1 MKSTTSRILS
11 AAGVR
16 LFAIG
21 AACTVLMTSAGA
33 ATLTWSTAVN
43 QTSTTT
49 NQLRAV
55 SVADQAGNDS
65 VYVGYIQTTGAN
77 NRRVNQHSTT
87 APYSLLNQHLSSASE
102 QPKGIA
108 TDDRGNVFISY
119 RNSGDTS
126 SFLRSHSSSLVTIL
140 DTSTNVSPVA
150 GGVGVQKSG
159 LNYYAYVTYETS
171 GGRVERYDVTD
182 PMNITLDPTFGTGGV
197 FFIPG
202 ANSLRGI
209 EIGADGSLYVA
220 SRDDSNL
227 PNPAAGRVYKVSS
240 DLSTTSFV
248 QLTRAMDVALLGGN
262 VYATSY
268 NGTNSLIRVLSATD
282 LTTVE
287 DITIAILDGNP
298 YTRDNNE
305 GWSGIDIDSSG
316 RIWLGDQRYDNV
328 GGTQDRLLVSS
339 SLVPEPASAF
349 LALVAVG
356 VCTLA
361 RRRRS

>member
-11 AAGVR
+11 AACVR

-21 AACTVLMTSAGA
+21 AACTVLMTSVGA
-33 ATLTWSTAVN
+33 ATLTWTTAVD
-43 QTSTTT
+43 QTSATT

-55 SVADQAGNDS
+55 SVADQPGNDS
-65 VYVGYIQTTGAN
+65 VYVGYIQATGAN

-87 APYSLLNQHLSSASE
+87 APYSLLSQHLSSASE

-126 SFLRSHSSSLVTIL
+126 SFLRSHSSNLATIL
-140 DTSTNVSPVA
+140 DTSTSVSPVA

-159 LNYYAYVTYETS
+159 LNYYAYVTYEIS

-182 PMNITLDPTFGTGGV
+182 PTNITLDPTFGTGGV

-220 SRDDSNL
+220 SRDDSNS
-227 PNPAAGRVYKVSS
+227 PNPAGRIYKVSS
-240 DLSTTSFV
+240 DLLTTSFV
-248 QLTRAMDVALLGGN
+248 QLTRAMDVALLDGN

-268 NGTNSLIRVLSATD
+268 NGTSSLIRVLSAAD
-282 LTTVE
+282 LSTIE
-287 DITIAILDGNP
+287 DITITTLDGNP

-305 GWSGIDIDSSG
+305 GWSGIDIDSSR

-339 SLVPEPASAF
+339 ALIPEPGSAL
-349 LALVAVG
+349 LAIVAIG
-356 VCTLA
+356 GCMLA
-361 RRRRS
+361 GRRRS